1 MKIEDPLRNML
12 SSQVNYSGGE
22 VTGGEELPWW
32 LIGDRGA
39 LVEVLR
45 RESAWGVNEV

>member
-12 SSQVNYSGGE
+12 SSQVNYSSE
-22 VTGGEELPWW
+22 KVTGSEEHPRRLVR
-32 LIGDRGA
+32 DCGA